1 MTLYYKMRQILQED
15 ATALLLQHATSL
27 LQNVSGFL
35 LQMQQ
40 SYYKLRQLLSNE
52 TCITKYLSTYF
63 NNSKSLLK
71 QVALKKYETVAE
83 N

>member
-40 SYYKLRQLLSNE
+40 SYYKLRQLL
-52 TCITKYLSTYF
+52 
-63 NNSKSLLK
+63 
-71 QVALKKYETVAE
+71 
-83 N
+83 